1 MLVPLSPSAADN
13 KLPNYN
19 LQTLRFQRRGRGKK
33 INEINLK
40 WTHFLCL
47 LCHSNCTRY
56 LYRPAYLSSP
66 VLPSKQINKT
76 KNKIKASAIF
86 MISQRR
92 GTDLRMLGLEKD
104 LKTHFLWHRGP
115 CRVSMHTREGCRL
128 CKDPH

>member
-66 VLPSKQINKT
+66 VLPSKQIHKT

-86 MISQRR
+86 IISQRR
-92 GTDLRMLGLEKD
+92 GTDLRMLGLEED
-104 LKTHFLWHRGP
+104 LKTHLLWHRGP
-115 CRVSMHTREGCRL
+115 CKGVYAHS
-128 CKDPH
+128 